1 MEQTSI
7 WDALSNN
14 GFTGWD
20 YGVFILYIVIL
31 VGMGIFLSRS
41 KKGEE
46 KTSKDYFLAGNTL
59 TWWAVGASLIAAN
72 ISAEQFIGMSGSA
85 FASGI
90 AQAAYELMAA
100 ATLLVV
106 GKFLLPLMIEKKIFT
121 IPQFLRERYNSGVG
135 LAFSILWLFL
145 YVFVNLTSVAWLGA
159 LAIQQILGLPTDH
172 IVHVF
177 GMDVDQVR
185 LVIILSLFLIAG
197 IYSIYG
203 GLASVAWTDVM
214 QVTFLVGGGL
224 ITAYFA
230 LDVIGQEVWGCGAM
244 EALGNIYSWCM
255 GIESDK
261 HFNLIVTQQADV
273 YPVIN
278 GIPEAVVQSI
288 SGSGD
293 NAIVTIKNVAT
304 DSVYNYAGNLVEPL
318 EKGHSVAV
326 GEMVKAKE
334 DPFFTNPGL
343 VLVFGALWLTNLGY
357 WGFNQYIIQKGL
369 AAKSLSEAKKG
380 MVFAAV
386 LKILI
391 PFIVCIPGVC
401 AFYIYNA
408 KTGDGQS
415 VLDMLI
421 AKGQIAQDSAINR
434 SDDAYPYL
442 IRNFTPVVIKG
453 LSFAAL
459 AAAVISSLASMF
471 NSTSTLFTMDI
482 YKQFINKNASE
493 TKLVNVGRMTSVS
506 ALIIALIA
514 VYPLMGGIDQA
525 FQFIQE
531 YSAFVYP
538 GVVVIFGLGLLWK
551 RASGTAAIV
560 AAIGTFA
567 FSIIYKFAFPE
578 MPFLVRS
585 GVVFIT
591 LVILFVW
598 LSIRNKDTEAAT
610 ELSADDI
617 KTQLFW
623 SKIMFI
629 IGGVSFALFVASFFS
644 ETLHIYGMEGAMAFF
659 AALMFTIGYYLRSNA
674 LDKVQDKKLV
684 AIDLDIFK
692 TDKTFNIGAAVVIAL
707 LTFLYLALW

>member
-1 MEQTSI
+1 MEQSSI
-7 WDALSNN
+7 WDALMNN

-145 YVFVNLTSVAWLGA
+145 YVFVNLTSVSWLGA

-172 IVHVF
+172 IIMVM
-177 GMDVDQVR
+177 GMEVDQVR
-185 LVIILSLFLIAG
+185 LCIILGLFLIAG

-203 GLASVAWTDVM
+203 GLSSVAWTDVM

-244 EALGNIYSWCM
+244 EAIGNIFDWCKDQP
-255 GIESDK
+255 GDK
-261 HFNLIVTQQADV
+261 HFNLIVTRNEDL

-278 GIPEAVVQSI
+278 G
-288 SGSGD
+288 
-293 NAIVTIKNVAT
+293 VTDA
-304 DSVYNYAGNLVEPL
+304 AGNVTQ
-318 EKGHSVAV
+318 
-326 GEMVKAKE
+326 KE

-421 AKGQIAQDSAINR
+421 AKGQIAKDSAIGR

-442 IRNFTPVVIKG
+442 IRNFTPMVIKG

-482 YKQFINKNASE
+482 YKQFFNKNASE
-493 TKLVNVGRMTSVS
+493 SKLVKVGRLTSVS
-506 ALIIALIA
+506 ALVIALIA

-598 LSIRNKDTEAAT
+598 LSLRNKDTEAAT
-610 ELSADDI
+610 ELSADDV

-629 IGGVSFALFVASFFS
+629 IGGISFALFVASFFS

-692 TDKTFNIGAAVVIAL
+692 TDRTFNIGAAVVIAL

>member
-1 MEQTSI
+1 MEQSSI
-7 WDALSNN
+7 WEALSNN

-100 ATLLVV
+100 ATLIVV

-172 IVHVF
+172 IIHVF

-244 EALGNIYSWCM
+244 EALGNIYDWCTSQP
-255 GIESDK
+255 GDK
-261 HFNLIVTQQADV
+261 HFNLIVTRNEEL

-278 GIPEAVVQSI
+278 G
-288 SGSGD
+288 
-293 NAIVTIKNVAT
+293 VTDA
-304 DSVYNYAGNLVEPL
+304 AGNVTQ
-318 EKGHSVAV
+318 
-326 GEMVKAKE
+326 KE

-369 AAKSLSEAKKG
+369 AAKSLAEAKKG

-421 AKGQIAQDSAINR
+421 AKGQIAKDSAIGR

-442 IRNFTPVVIKG
+442 IRNFTPMVIKG

-493 TKLVNVGRMTSVS
+493 SKLVNVGRLTSVS

-598 LSIRNKDTEAAT
+598 LSLRNKDTEAAT
-610 ELSADDI
+610 ELSADDV

-629 IGGVSFALFVASFFS
+629 IGAVSFALFVASFFS

-674 LDKVQDKKLV
+674 LDTVQDKKLV

-707 LTFLYLALW
+707 LTFLYLSLW

>member
-1 MEQTSI
+1 MEKI
-7 WDALSNN
+7 LNALSNN
-14 GFTGWD
+14 GFEPVD
-20 YGVFILYIVIL
+20 YLVFVVYIIIL
-31 VGMGIFLSRS
+31 VSMGLFLSRS

-46 KTSKDYFLAGNTL
+46 KSSTDYFLAGNTL

-85 FASGI
+85 YASGI

-121 IPQFLRERYNSGVG
+121 IPQFLRERYNWGVG
-135 LAFSILWLFL
+135 FAFSLLWLFL

-159 LAIQQILGLPTDH
+159 LAIQQILGLPTDMTFM
-172 IVHVF
+172 VA
-177 GMDVDQVR
+177 GMEIDQVR
-185 LVIILSLFLIAG
+185 MVIILCLFLIAG

-224 ITAYFA
+224 LTAYAA
-230 LDVIGQEVWGCGAM
+230 LSVIGE
-244 EALGNIYSWCM
+244 EM
-255 GIESDK
+255 GIGNAWDALMHIKDYLASIDGDK
-261 HFNLIVTQQADV
+261 HFNLVVTRNEEL

-278 GIPEAVVQSI
+278 GVVD
-288 SGSGD
+288 G
-293 NAIVTIKNVAT
+293 
-304 DSVYNYAGNLVEPL
+304 AGNTIQ
-318 EKGHSVAV
+318 
-326 GEMVKAKE
+326 KE
-334 DPFFTNPGL
+334 DPFFTNPGI
-343 VLVFGALWLTNLGY
+343 VLIFGALWLTNLGY

-369 AAKSLSEAKKG
+369 AAKSLDEAKKG
-380 MVFAAV
+380 MVFAAF

-401 AFYIYNA
+401 AFYIMNA
-408 KTGDGQS
+408 PECEDLRQQLAG
-415 VLDMLI
+415 
-421 AKGQIAQDSAINR
+421 AITR

-442 IRNFTPVVIKG
+442 IRNFTPTAVKG

-471 NSTSTLFTMDI
+471 NSTSTLFTMDV

-493 TKLVNVGRMTSVS
+493 KKLVNVGRLTSVC
-506 ALIIALIA
+506 ALIIAMIA

-551 RASGTAAIV
+551 RSSGTAAV
-560 AAIGTFA
+560 VCAIGTFA

-578 MPFLVRS
+578 MPFLIRS

-598 LSIRNKDTEAAT
+598 ISLSSKKAVQADTLDADSVKTMMRWSTIMFCVAAVSLVLSI
-610 ELSADDI
+610 S
-617 KTQLFW
+617 
-623 SKIMFI
+623 
-629 IGGVSFALFVASFFS
+629 GFFN
-644 ETLHIYGMEGAMAFF
+644 ETMHMYGFEGAMIFF
-659 AALMFTIGYYLRSNA
+659 AAITGTIGLYLRSNA
-674 LDKVQDKKLV
+674 KDKVQDPKLV
-684 AIDLDIFK
+684 PIDLNIFH
-692 TDKTFNIGAAVVIAL
+692 TDRIFNIGAIGVIVILTILYVV
-707 LTFLYLALW
+707 LW

>member
-1 MEQTSI
+1 MNKIIE
-7 WDALSNN
+7 ALSNN
-14 GFTGWD
+14 GFAPAD
-20 YGVFILYIVIL
+20 YLVFIIYIIIL
-31 VGMGIFLSRS
+31 VGMGLFLSRS

-46 KTSKDYFLAGNTL
+46 KSSTDYFLAGNTL

-121 IPQFLRERYNSGVG
+121 IPQFLRERYNWGVG
-135 LAFSILWLFL
+135 FAFSLLWLFL
-145 YVFVNLTSVAWLGA
+145 YIFVNLTSVAWLGA
-159 LAIQQILGLPTDH
+159 LAIQQILGLPTDM
-172 IVHVF
+172 IINVG
-177 GMDVDQVR
+177 GMEIDQVR
-185 LVIILSLFLIAG
+185 MCIILALFLIAG

-224 ITAYFA
+224 ITAYAA
-230 LDVIGQEVWGCGAM
+230 LSVIGNEMGLGGAWD
-244 EALGNIYSWCM
+244 ALAHIKDYLASIDG
-255 GIESDK
+255 DK
-261 HFNLIVTQQADV
+261 HFNLVVTRNETL

-278 GIPEAVVQSI
+278 GVV
-288 SGSGD
+288 D
-293 NAIVTIKNVAT
+293 NAGNIVQ
-304 DSVYNYAGNLVEPL
+304 
-318 EKGHSVAV
+318 
-326 GEMVKAKE
+326 KE
-334 DPFFTNPGL
+334 DPFFTNPGI
-343 VLVFGALWLTNLGY
+343 VLIFGALWLTNLGY

-369 AAKSLSEAKKG
+369 AAKSLDEAKKG
-380 MVFAAV
+380 MVFAAF

-401 AFYIYNA
+401 AFYIMNA
-408 KTGDGQS
+408 PECDGLRETLAGS
-415 VLDMLI
+415 I
-421 AKGQIAQDSAINR
+421 TR
-434 SDDAYPYL
+434 SDDAYPFL
-442 IRNFTPVVIKG
+442 IRNFTPTVVKG

-493 TKLVNVGRMTSVS
+493 KRLVNVGRMTSVS

-551 RASGTAAIV
+551 RASGTAAV
-560 AAIGTFA
+560 VCAIGTFA

-585 GVVFIT
+585 GVVFIS
-591 LVILFVW
+591 LIILFIW
-598 LSIRNKDTEAAT
+598 ISSLRIKHLFCCLS
-610 ELSADDI
+610 
-617 KTQLFW
+617 LFH
-623 SKIMFI
+623 KAYQQI
-629 IGGVSFALFVASFFS
+629 
-644 ETLHIYGMEGAMAFF
+644 
-659 AALMFTIGYYLRSNA
+659 
-674 LDKVQDKKLV
+674 
-684 AIDLDIFK
+684 
-692 TDKTFNIGAAVVIAL
+692 
-707 LTFLYLALW
+707 